1 MVKYKMPV
9 TPINYA
15 IWYCYVQG
23 DNPQLN
29 TELDKVIGQHNTCS
43 AQNAQ
48 EIFDKY
54 INDEELAFFQQ
65 MSEKFHGT
73 VEQVQFDL
81 SDSIQYSKSFTTSLV
96 DSQNELKTLSS
107 INSFNEILSCVER
120 LTDESIAMQDYARG
134 FQTKL
139 AQAYNEIKDLREAL
153 TMTQEAV
160 DKDSLT
166 GLFNRGKFDT
176 DIVEF
181 CLHASSQD
189 EQSKLAVLIMFDID
203 HFKRFNDDFGH
214 QKGDEVLKLVA
225 QKVQNCVQ
233 EQYNAYRFGGEEF
246 CITGYFDSIN
256 DAMTFCNQLRLSIAK
271 LTIRKKE
278 DSDNKRNISAS
289 FGIALMEFSK
299 SCLLVEKADRALYLA
314 KTHGRNRV
322 EIAANL

>member
-1 MVKYKMPV
+1 
-9 TPINYA
+9 
-15 IWYCYVQG
+15 
-23 DNPQLN
+23 
-29 TELDKVIGQHNTCS
+29 
-43 AQNAQ
+43 
-48 EIFDKY
+48 
-54 INDEELAFFQQ
+54 
-65 MSEKFHGT
+65 
-73 VEQVQFDL
+73 
-81 SDSIQYSKSFTTSLV
+81 
-96 DSQNELKTLSS
+96 
-107 INSFNEILSCVER
+107 
-120 LTDESIAMQDYARG
+120 MQDYARG

-139 AQAYNEIKDLREAL
+139 AQAYNEIKDLKEAL

-166 GLFNRGKFDT
+166 GLLNRGKFDT

-189 EQSKLAVLIMFDID
+189 EQAKIAVLIMLDID

-225 QKVQNCVQ
+225 QKVQNSVQ
-233 EQYNAYRFGGEEF
+233 DEYNAYRYGGEEF

-278 DSDNKRNISAS
+278 DSNNKRNISAS
-289 FGIALMEFSK
+289 FGIALMEPFSK